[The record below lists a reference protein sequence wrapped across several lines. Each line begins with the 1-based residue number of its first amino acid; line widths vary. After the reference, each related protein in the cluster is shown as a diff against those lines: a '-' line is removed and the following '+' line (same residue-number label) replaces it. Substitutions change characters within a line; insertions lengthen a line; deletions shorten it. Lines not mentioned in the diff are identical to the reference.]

1 MIGAF
6 IIVLREVIEAGLI
19 VGIVLAATRG
29 VAMRGAFVTYGVLG
43 GLAGAGIVALF
54 AGVIAD
60 AFAGSGQEILNAVV
74 LVLAVM
80 MLAWHNAWM
89 AKHGRELANQV
100 KAVGQAVASGAR
112 PLAALAVVCGVA
124 VLREGSEVVLFLYGI
139 AATGGTSAIGMMAGG
154 ALGVLAGA
162 GMSALMYLGL
172 LTIPARHLF
181 SVTSSLITLLAAGL
195 AAQAAAFLQQAGYV
209 ELLTSNVWDTSWL
222 LSDGSVV
229 GRLAHTLIGYTD
241 RPSGAQL
248 VVYSLTIA
256 IIVGLIRFR
265 HLRHL
270 AVSCAKC
277 SSGAIASDQG
287 LGIRQPST
295 ARATATN

>member
-1 MIGAF
+1 MSRLS
-6 IIVLREVIEAGLI
+6 VH
-19 VGIVLAATRG
+19 AT
-29 VAMRGAFVTYGVLG
+29 
-43 GLAGAGIVALF
+43 AL
-54 AGVIAD
+54 
-60 AFAGSGQEILNAVV
+60 SL
-74 LVLAVM
+74 
-80 MLAWHNAWM
+80 MLA
-89 AKHGRELANQV
+89 
-100 KAVGQAVASGAR
+100 S
-112 PLAALAVVCGVA
+112 
-124 VLREGSEVVLFLYGI
+124 
-139 AATGGTSAIGMMAGG
+139 TSAL

-277 SSGAIASDQG
+277 SSGEIASDQG
-287 LGIRQPST
+287 LDIRQPST
-295 ARATATN
+295 ASATATN